1 MSIVRKSIRTI
12 GALFVALAIGMPL
25 SYTTDVF
32 AQSDVSAIEEI
43 TVTAR
48 QREESLADA
57 PYTITALTADQIE
70 VRGINQ
76 LQDVVAYTPGFFFSD
91 NNVGKNSRSHKR
103 LIFRGMNPRTD
114 IPTRQS

>member
-1 MSIVRKSIRTI
+1 MIIVKRSIRTV

-25 SYTTDVF
+25 SYSTDTL
-32 AQSDVSAIEEI
+32 AQTDVSAIEEI

-57 PYTITALTADQIE
+57 PYTITALTADQLE

-76 LQDVVAYTPGFFFSD
+76 LQDVVA
-91 NNVGKNSRSHKR
+91 
-103 LIFRGMNPRTD
+103 
-114 IPTRQS
+114 

>member
-12 GALFVALAIGMPL
+12 GATFVALAIGMPL
-25 SYTTDVF
+25 SYTTDVL

-76 LQDVVAYTPGFFFSD
+76 LQDVVGYTPGFYFSD
-91 NNVGKNSRSHKR
+91 NNVGKDHTN
-103 LIFRGMNPRTD
+103 D
-114 IPTRQS
+114 

>member
-57 PYTITALTADQIE
+57 PYTCL
-70 VRGINQ
+70 
-76 LQDVVAYTPGFFFSD
+76 LYTSPSPRD
-91 NNVGKNSRSHKR
+91 LSTSRMPS
-103 LIFRGMNPRTD
+103 
-114 IPTRQS
+114 SA